1 MRAWPH
7 RWIGF
12 VFALAVASITTLVVI
27 VLPDTYSS
35 TARLYINGELIL
47 KPLLRGLTVE
57 QSSEDN
63 SSVDSKM
70 LRAFQLTLLND
81 RNIDVLVRSPGIGF
95 DGATVSGRSAGA
107 KVIRSGVTV
116 VEEEPNLFTLTVAD
130 TVPDRTF
137 KVAQG
142 LISIFVETS
151 VKRSQADLQM
161 ARTFLDKQVAE
172 YEEKLRQIEGR
183 ISEFQ
188 YKNAGSLDEVTYQ
201 VRLKTALT
209 ALRDAQLAQKIATET
224 RDRIREQLS
233 GRTQSSGT
241 TQSVLIA
248 TDQTFPALIDR
259 MGALQTQLN
268 QLLLQYTDK
277 HPDVIATRREIS
289 LLSEQY
295 GLSENIASAA
305 KPFTALPGQVPPGN
319 AVNSA
324 FGQNGALNVAG
335 PSNLAPAGAMPAS
348 LPSSG
353 GKQLASLSSAQTQ
366 LLQVTFAVMD
376 ANRKVESA
384 QAALKVIEA
393 YSSSAPTA
401 ETELEQLT
409 RDRTLLKEN
418 YEQLLRRRESARI
431 MNAADVSSG
440 TDQFR
445 IIQSPSLPA
454 SPTGP
459 DRKTFLLLGS
469 LLSVAAGAALA
480 YALGL
485 IRGTFV
491 SATEAESVLGLPV
504 IAQLTNRKGVL
515 MQVSRSF
522 DAMMLLAGVAGVFI
536 AAYVLSSLSSQF
548 LSPVRTEIYRFL
560 ESDLSHLISRIL

>member
-1 MRAWPH
+1 
-7 RWIGF
+7 
-12 VFALAVASITTLVVI
+12 
-27 VLPDTYSS
+27 
-35 TARLYINGELIL
+35 
-47 KPLLRGLTVE
+47 
-57 QSSEDN
+57 
-63 SSVDSKM
+63 
-70 LRAFQLTLLND
+70 
-81 RNIDVLVRSPGIGF
+81 
-95 DGATVSGRSAGA
+95 
-107 KVIRSGVTV
+107 
-116 VEEEPNLFTLTVAD
+116 
-130 TVPDRTF
+130 
-137 KVAQG
+137 
-142 LISIFVETS
+142 
-151 VKRSQADLQM
+151 
-161 ARTFLDKQVAE
+161 LDKQVTE
-172 YEEKLRQIEGR
+172 YEAKLRQIEAQ

-209 ALRDAQLAQKIATET
+209 SLRDAQLAQKIATET
-224 RDRIREQLS
+224 RDRIRQQIA
-233 GRTQSSGT
+233 GNNQSSGNA
-241 TQSVLIA
+241 QSVLIA
-248 TDQTFPALIDR
+248 TDQTYPALIDR

-268 QLLLQYTDK
+268 QLLLQYTDR

-295 GLSENIASAA
+295 GLSESIASTA
-305 KPFTALPGQVPPGN
+305 KGLTNIPGQVPPGD

-324 FGQNGALNVAG
+324 FGQNGSVKVAG
-335 PSNLAPAGAMPAS
+335 PANISPPGTTQVALPAGGTKTAS
-348 LPSSG
+348 LNSG
-353 GKQLASLSSAQTQ
+353 QTQ
-366 LLQVTFAVMD
+366 LLQATFAVMD

-401 ETELEQLT
+401 ETDLEQLT

-445 IIQSPSLPA
+445 IIQSPSLPTT
-454 SPTGP
+454 PTGP

-469 LLSVAAGAALA
+469 LLSLAAGAALS

-491 SATEAESVLGLPV
+491 SASEAESVLGLPV

-522 DAMMLLAGVAGVFI
+522 DAMMLLAGVGGVFI
-536 AAYVLSSLSSQF
+536 AAYVLSSLSSEF

-560 ESDLSHLISRIL
+560 ERDLSHFISQIL